1 MQTKEPTLVL
11 AVRVPVT
18 LAEAIRETA
27 KGRKLSVNK
36 MLSLDLLAKYYCGQ
50 DEQKSFK
57 KEQPSDADT
66 IDMEMDE

>member
-36 MLSLDLLAKYYCGQ
+36 MLILDVLAKYYCGP
-50 DEQKSFK
+50 DERKTLK
-57 KEQPSDADT
+57 DDQPSDADS
-66 IDMEMDE
+66 IELGD